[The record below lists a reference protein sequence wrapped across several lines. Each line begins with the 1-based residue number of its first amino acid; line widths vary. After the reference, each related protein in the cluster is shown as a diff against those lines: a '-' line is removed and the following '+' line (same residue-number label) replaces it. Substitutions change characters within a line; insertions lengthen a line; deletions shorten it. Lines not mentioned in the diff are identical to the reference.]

1 MKCYETSLQVLVKL
15 KDLSGRISAEGN
27 RVIIKEK
34 MERKEEGKNE
44 KRCPKCWRCCN
55 VRRSNSI
62 SKAVKAPLL
71 DLSVAANGMW
81 EAMN

>member
-34 MERKEEGKNE
+34 NGKEGRRKE
-44 KRCPKCWRCCN
+44 
-55 VRRSNSI
+55 
-62 SKAVKAPLL
+62 
-71 DLSVAANGMW
+71 
-81 EAMN
+81 

>member
-44 KRCPKCWRCCN
+44 KRCPKC
-55 VRRSNSI
+55 
-62 SKAVKAPLL
+62 
-71 DLSVAANGMW
+71 
-81 EAMN
+81 